1 MISSVSVYPAGNL
14 KCKPGSWGSS
24 VQMVG
29 VVSPGDDVKERVG
42 VREK

>member
-1 MISSVSVYPAGNL
+1 MISSVSAYPAGNL

-24 VQMVG
+24 VLMVG
-29 VVSPGDDVKERVG
+29 VMSPAEDAKERVG